1 MRHISSL
8 IEAREASSVP
18 VWRQQ
23 ENGLGA
29 KYTEAECILSAL
41 RLDPIDRKRKP
52 ATGPSMRNYLR
63 IVFPLPF
70 YPQT

>member
-23 ENGLGA
+23 ENGPGA
-29 KYTEAECILSAL
+29 KYPEAECFFPRYASAL
-41 RLDPIDRKRKP
+41 LTESGSYRAINRK
-52 ATGPSMRNYLR
+52 YLR
-63 IVFPLPF
+63 IVFPLSF
-70 YPQT
+70 